1 MGDMERGVDAV
12 SRTETLFAAA
22 IVLASALGLIT
33 ASRILEGPDKR
44 RRQFFVYYTN
54 LSNAV
59 MLLTH
64 GALLFPGPQR
74 RILLSAPGRY
84 ITVLC
89 ILVTFVIYFF
99 VLTRFGRHPGLHAL
113 GVRRFSNFLVHYLV
127 PGLTAAEWLTAA
139 DKSGLGVKDALLWLL
154 VPLAYLAFLLF
165 RAGSGTVIVNTGS
178 LWPYGF
184 MDLEKLG
191 VKKWLRNMAVTLA
204 GFFVM
209 GLALLGVSR
218 LF

>member
-1 MGDMERGVDAV
+1 MSKLEII
-12 SRTETLFAAA
+12 FAAVIA
-22 IVLASALGLIT
+22 FLSALGLVS

-54 LSNAV
+54 LSNAA

-64 GALLFPGPQR
+64 VLLLIPGPQR
-74 RILLSAPGRY
+74 ESLRSAPGRY

-99 VLTRFGRHPGLHAL
+99 VLTRFGRHPGLNAL
-113 GVRRFSNFLVHYLV
+113 GVRRFSNVIVHYLV
-127 PGLTAAEWLTAA
+127 PGFTAAEWLLAA
-139 DKSGLGVKDALLWLL
+139 DKTGLGLKDAAEWLL
-154 VPLAYLAFLLF
+154 VPLAYLAFLLL
-165 RAGSGTVIVNTGS
+165 RARSGTVIANTGS

-184 MDLEKLG
+184 MDLEGLG
-191 VKKWLRNMAVTLA
+191 LKKWLRNMAVTLA
-204 GFFVM
+204 GFFAM
-209 GLALLGVSR
+209 ALALLAVSR